1 MLLPETMTGHKLT
14 AVRVLA
20 WTLVLAA
27 TGGAFTMYAQPEFMV
42 QLSNQMW
49 ACF

>member
-1 MLLPETMTGHKLT
+1 MTGLKIT

-20 WTLVLAA
+20 WMLVLAA
-27 TGGAFTMYAQPEFMV
+27 TGGAFMLYAQPEFMV